1 MMKQIK
7 NAEKIEKIA
16 LKKLKPY
23 EQNAKVHPG
32 DQVDKIAGSIEQF
45 GFRIPLLIDK
55 NNEIISGHGRYLAA
69 KKLGIE
75 AVPCIR
81 AKNLSVEQI
90 KAFRIADN
98 KVAESE
104 WDEELLTQEMI
115 ELFEADFDLGLT
127 GFDEKELKEL
137 LEDFN
142 HGTHGIHGKK
152 KIASKNTK
160 GRGDRPVALTEKY
173 QYQIIV
179 ECRGETQQTK
189 LIERFKGEGLKC
201 YIKAIKK

>member
-1 MMKQIK
+1 MKQTK

-16 LKKLKPY
+16 IGKLKPY
-23 EQNAKVHPG
+23 EQNSKMHPG
-32 DQVDKIAGSIEQF
+32 DQVDKIARSIEQF

-69 KKLGIE
+69 MKLGIE

-81 AKNLSVEQI
+81 AKNLSTEQI

-98 KVAESE
+98 KVAESA

-115 ELFEADFDLGLT
+115 ELFEADFDLGMT
-127 GFDEKELKEL
+127 GFSEKELKDL
-137 LEDFN
+137 LKDFD
-142 HGTHGIHGKK
+142 HETRGKEKLAQRRKGAKK
-152 KIASKNTK
+152 KPLKLK
-160 GRGDRPVALTEKY
+160 EKY
-173 QYQIIV
+173 EYQIIV
-179 ECRGETQQTK
+179 ECRGEAQQTK

-201 YIKAIKK
+201 RAKNNRSH